1 MCLPEPLRGLS
12 LDELAVDELSFEE
25 LSFEELSLDELSLD
39 APSDLG
45 LSSFLSFEGSPLEEP
60 ADEGF
65 LA

>member
-12 LDELAVDELSFEE
+12 LDVLAVDDSFAELSFEE
-25 LSFEELSLDELSLD
+25 LSFNELSLD

-45 LSSFLSFEGSPLEEP
+45 LSSFLSFEESPPVEP
-60 ADEGF
+60 GDEDF